1 MRTSTKEAGGDG
13 GEAIIMAA
21 GGESATMEAKLLDG
35 AEKKDKVKRSRKGR
49 RPKNR
54 TASMDMGSCDDDI
67 SISILSGEGK
77 IESANDT
84 CEIHYDDSNISFND
98 LFADLRNFKEDNN
111 SLTISISHPTFISI
125 MDNFSAVGMEELLK
139 KRWENQFDS
148 LKDFTKKHGDCNMP
162 PEHPT
167 LGEWVRIQRG
177 HYELYKKRL
186 PTPLTKKRFIKLE
199 EILGFDEYNKSK
211 EEDADK
217 NLTMDERTSLK
228 TATNKV
234 RLMGRT
240 NRAFY
245 ASVPAKKK
253 LPDKETVAAEIQKKR
268 EAGNFHKTAERRS
281 LLLEEVF
288 ASIEEDEKLNSSSA
302 DNNDAGGE
310 NEKKKR
316 QEEKEQCK
324 IFSSSMPAMS
334 TSDVSAKEH
343 LEKQDPLISVNVYE
357 EKLEKLR
364 RKLLAE
370 TNRTCYAPTT
380 EEYDVVVEEE
390 SGSGSR
396 EEDTEEGILGP
407 SMPVLSMSVST
418 KEDNERSDSTVDT
431 YEEKMEKL
439 IRRKLLVE
447 ENGSMCKPTSES
459 SANDDIKDSKG
470 IVALD
475 VRAHNKNPYR
485 RRATDSYLSTSMSRK
500 APSDS
505 STFEG
510 RLMRKLQGDS
520 KEDIYKDHNEKY
532 LSASMPPHMED
543 DSSTVEDRT
552 YHKLGGG
559 NTDVTDRNQPG
570 GNKRGLQKQLSFS
583 LDEMIGGSSLAA
595 EDNDV
600 DTFDNTP
607 GSGWRSK
614 LNASRWISKD
624 NIGVESWSNLDMDT
638 TLQGVR
644 FSRWKLLFV
653 ETEYGDKTAQSD
665 CVSLVLNRIIYS
677 DKWFCIPKENGD
689 VALEMTTQS
698 LDEHQKVELHV
709 KELGTLFTRSD
720 FYYY

>member
-1 MRTSTKEAGGDG
+1 MASTRTNTEDGGDD
-13 GEAIIMAA
+13 
-21 GGESATMEAKLLDG
+21 GESITTETKSVED
-35 AEKKDKVKRSRKGR
+35 AEKRGKGKRSRKGR
-49 RPKNR
+49 RPKHQ
-54 TASMDMGSCDDDI
+54 TASMDMDSCDDNI
-67 SISILSGEGK
+67 RILSGEGK

-84 CEIHYDDSNISFND
+84 CEIHYDDSSICFKSLFDD
-98 LFADLRNFKEDNN
+98 LQHFKEDNN

-139 KRWENQFDS
+139 KRWENQFNS
-148 LKDFTKKHGDCNMP
+148 LKDFTKKHGDCNVP
-162 PEHPT
+162 LEHPT

-199 EILGFDEYNKSK
+199 EILGFDEYNKPK

-217 NLTMDERTSLK
+217 NLTLDKRISLK

-245 ASVPAKKK
+245 VPAKKK

-334 TSDVSAKEH
+334 TSDVSAKEYQ
-343 LEKQDPLISVNVYE
+343 EGPDSSTSVNVYE

-431 YEEKMEKL
+431 YEGKMEKL

-600 DTFDNTP
+600 DTFYDTP